1 MNKIIKPN
9 NIDTVVSATIIY
21 LFNFVCLFFQWGYK
35 EMVMKTFIYRMAFK
49 L

>member
-1 MNKIIKPN
+1 MNKIIKP

-21 LFNFVCLFFQWGYK
+21 LFSFVCLFFQWGYK
-35 EMVMKTFIYRMAFK
+35 ESGGETFVYRMASK